1 MEMNPLTLKPLAQVT
16 VLGFEPRG
24 SDFPAMFTLYYGL
37 VIGDS
42 PGRSRSGEEG
52 NAGTLDQEEDL

>member
-1 MEMNPLTLKPLAQVT
+1 MNPLTLKPLAQVT